1 MGPAGAPCWRLQ
13 GVRAQPASWKV
24 RSAPQG
30 SKRIL
35 RSHEIVLPPS
45 GQVETDLALTF
56 SLQVGAGG
64 GRARSREHPRIPPDD
79 FLCFLTLFPRI

>member
-1 MGPAGAPCWRLQ
+1 MGAGPVL
-13 GVRAQPASWKV
+13 S
-24 RSAPQG
+24 QG

-56 SLQVGAGG
+56 SLQVGLARGWGG
-64 GRARSREHPRIPPDD
+64 GPPRGVLPRRAGR
-79 FLCFLTLFPRI
+79 